1 MSNRPELKLFISDAM
16 SISLMSSLS
25 KSPNPKE
32 LFATIYTNMVREAND
47 GFIGSSLSHEQNNKE
62 INIVKVNKNRVMNFI
77 FDNFMQKYK
86 KNRNP
91 QSYVFSK

>member
-1 MSNRPELKLFISDAM
+1 
-16 SISLMSSLS
+16 
-25 KSPNPKE
+25 
-32 LFATIYTNMVREAND
+32 MVREAND

-62 INIVKVNKNRVMNFI
+62 VNIVKVNKNRVMNFI

-91 QSYVFSK
+91 QSYVLF

>member
-1 MSNRPELKLFISDAM
+1 
-16 SISLMSSLS
+16 
-25 KSPNPKE
+25 
-32 LFATIYTNMVREAND
+32 MVREAND

-86 KNRNP
+86 KNINP

>member
-1 MSNRPELKLFISDAM
+1 
-16 SISLMSSLS
+16 
-25 KSPNPKE
+25 
-32 LFATIYTNMVREAND
+32 MVREAND

-91 QSYVFSK
+91 QSYVFSKSGVKIEILCQNSILNANFALN